1 MSEADLFVV
10 CKSCGSEVSPYVTEC
25 PYCGNR
31 VRKRAPKIARGEE
44 DELAPRR
51 KRRRPQPPRL
61 PKLRTDEIP
70 GIAPETR
77 PYVTGL
83 IILASL
89 VVTLVLATDEVFI
102 NDVGGIVGPLDGEW
116 WRIAAYPFVFDNFGT
131 EFIALLAIGIF
142 GSLLERRFGWFALIA
157 LFLLSG
163 AAGGALT
170 EVLEVYPALSA
181 NGAALGLLTAWYV
194 DDRLAARRGDDRGND
209 LLGVLVI
216 FVVLMLV
223 PLADETASWAA
234 GVGGAAAGAI
244 LGTLISPL
252 RR

>member
-44 DELAPRR
+44 DELAPA
-51 KRRRPQPPRL
+51 RRRRAKPPKL
-61 PKLRTDEIP
+61 PKLRSDEIP

-77 PYVTGL
+77 PYATG
-83 IILASL
+83 AL
-89 VVTLVLATDEVFI
+89 VVVALLVTLVLATNEVSLY
-102 NDVGGIVGPLDGEW
+102 DVGAIIGPLDGDW

-131 EFIALLAIGIF
+131 EFIALVTVGIF
-142 GSLLERRFGWFALIA
+142 GSLLERRFGWFAVIA
-157 LFLLSG
+157 LFLASA

-170 EVLEVYPALSA
+170 VVLEVYPALTA
-181 NGAALGLLTAWYV
+181 NGAALGLLAAWYV
-194 DDRLAARRGDDRGND
+194 DDRLAARRGDERGND
-209 LLGVLVI
+209 LLGVFVI
-216 FVVLMLV
+216 FAVLMLV
-223 PLADETASWAA
+223 PLADDTVSWAA
-234 GVGGAAAGAI
+234 GMGGLLAGAV
-244 LGTLISPL
+244 LGAVISPL

>member
-10 CKSCGSEVSPYVTEC
+10 CKSCGSEVSQYVTEC

-44 DELAPRR
+44 DELAIRR
-51 KRRRPQPPRL
+51 KRRRAKPPRL
-61 PKLRTDEIP
+61 PKLRSDEIP
-70 GIAPETR
+70 GIAPDTR
-77 PYVTGL
+77 PYATGL
-83 IILASL
+83 LIGLSLLA
-89 VVTLVLATDEVFI
+89 TLVLASGEVFI
-102 NDVGGIVGPLDGEW
+102 NDLGGIIGPLDGEW
-116 WRIAAYPFVFDNFGT
+116 WRIAAYPFVYDNFGT

-142 GSLLERRFGWFALIA
+142 GTLLERRFGRFALIA
-157 LFLLSG
+157 LFLAAG
-163 AAGGALT
+163 AAGGALS

-209 LLGVLVI
+209 LLGVAVI
-216 FVVLMLV
+216 FAVLMLV

-234 GVGGAAAGAI
+234 GIAGAATGAI
-244 LGTLISPL
+244 LGALISPL

>member
-1 MSEADLFVV
+1 VSEADLFVV

-44 DELAPRR
+44 DELAV
-51 KRRRPQPPRL
+51 KRRRKAKAPKL
-61 PKLRTDEIP
+61 PKLRSDEIP

-83 IILASL
+83 IIVASL
-89 VVTLVLATDEVFI
+89 VITLVLASGEVFI

-131 EFIALLAIGIF
+131 EFIALVAVGIF
-142 GSLLERRFGWFALIA
+142 GTLLERRFGWFGLIA
-157 LFLLSG
+157 IFLLSA

-181 NGAALGLLTAWYV
+181 NGAALGLLSAWYV
-194 DDRLAARRGDDRGND
+194 DDRLAARRGDDREND

-223 PLADETASWAA
+223 PVADETASWPV
-234 GVGGAAAGAI
+234 GVGGAATGAI
-244 LGTLISPL
+244 LGALISPL